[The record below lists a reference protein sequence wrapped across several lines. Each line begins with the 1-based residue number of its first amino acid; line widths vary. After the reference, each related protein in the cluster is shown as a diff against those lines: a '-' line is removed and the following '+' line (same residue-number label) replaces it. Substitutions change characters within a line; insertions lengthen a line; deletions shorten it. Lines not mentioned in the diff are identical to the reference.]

1 MNGTRKKPKRK
12 QRKELGKEL
21 RKGLRKRLRKE
32 LSKELRARKE
42 SVLLTDK
49 RITKAAAIRKRL
61 FEKDCF

>member
-1 MNGTRKKPKRK
+1 MNGTRKKPRRK

-21 RKGLRKRLRKE
+21 RKGLRKRLR
-32 LSKELRARKE
+32 KELRARKE